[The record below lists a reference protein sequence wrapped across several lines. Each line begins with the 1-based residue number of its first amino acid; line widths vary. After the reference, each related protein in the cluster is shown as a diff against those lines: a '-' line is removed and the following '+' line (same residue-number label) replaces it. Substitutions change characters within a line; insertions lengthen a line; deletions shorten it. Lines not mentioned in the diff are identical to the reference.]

1 MFGKK
6 ENIVGLD
13 IGSHSIKMVQV
24 SAKNGSLKLLNL
36 GVASVP
42 REAFAEGRVSKADQV
57 AKCIQQLAGHL
68 KIKDKLVATSI
79 SGYEVMIKKIELP
92 MMTEAE
98 LENRMQVELG
108 QYIPYNIEEV
118 DVDYQIMDLVKERP
132 NYMDVLLV
140 AAKKESVNDYVS
152 LIRMAGLDPVVVDVD
167 FFALSNAYEA
177 VYGLQEENL
186 VLLDIGANKSIMNI
200 TSKGI
205 PIFTRGISIGGN
217 QITQRVLDQF
227 KVAAEEAERLKLGDA
242 SGKGSVRDLED
253 IYVSVVQNWV
263 NEFQRAIDFYYSN
276 FPELKI
282 SRIFLSGGS
291 SRIPGLNQLF
301 RESLEVPV
309 ELFNPLSHL
318 EYDSKVFDS
327 AYLDYVGPQMA
338 ISLGL
343 ALRKAKL
350 K

>member
-167 FFALSNAYEA
+167 FF
-177 VYGLQEENL
+177 
-186 VLLDIGANKSIMNI
+186 
-200 TSKGI
+200 
-205 PIFTRGISIGGN
+205 
-217 QITQRVLDQF
+217 
-227 KVAAEEAERLKLGDA
+227 
-242 SGKGSVRDLED
+242 
-253 IYVSVVQNWV
+253 
-263 NEFQRAIDFYYSN
+263 
-276 FPELKI
+276 
-282 SRIFLSGGS
+282 GS
-291 SRIPGLNQLF
+291 SG
-301 RESLEVPV
+301 
-309 ELFNPLSHL
+309 
-318 EYDSKVFDS
+318 
-327 AYLDYVGPQMA
+327 
-338 ISLGL
+338 
-343 ALRKAKL
+343 
-350 K
+350 